1 MVNFSNRRNSQIL
14 VVTDM
19 PHWGGPVRLIDTS
32 RATPRIVLSAR
43 ERDAMIKEL
52 DGKINHEDIIKLFEF
67 LELREIVDIDFDDI
81 I

>member
-1 MVNFSNRRNSQIL
+1 MVNSCNRSHSQIL
-14 VVTDM
+14 AVINM

-32 RATPRIVLSAR
+32 RATPRIVLSSR
-43 ERDAMIKEL
+43 ERDAIIKEL
-52 DGKINHEDIIKLFEF
+52 NSKINHEDLIKLFDF